1 MVGEK
6 EKQTGM
12 GKSGHVVMLHTY
24 KWILKTPKKNVFK
37 KYKLR
42 LIAGNLI
49 FRCGGRRRDRQG
61 GGGGEREWAHSKKH
75 KTDYMFKDI

>member
-1 MVGEK
+1 MGGGGGRGGE

-12 GKSGHVVMLHTY
+12 GKSGHVVMLH
-24 KWILKTPKKNVFK
+24 KWILKTKKIKKFK

-61 GGGGEREWAHSKKH
+61 GGGERVGTLKE
-75 KTDYMFKDI
+75 T